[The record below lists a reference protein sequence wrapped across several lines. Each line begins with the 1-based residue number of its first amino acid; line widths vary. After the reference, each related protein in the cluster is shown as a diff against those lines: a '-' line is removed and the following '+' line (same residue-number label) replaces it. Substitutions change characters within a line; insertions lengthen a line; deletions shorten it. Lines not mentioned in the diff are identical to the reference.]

1 MSTELKISVV
11 IPTLNRPKDLQV
23 AVKSILDQTYP
34 PSELIIVDQS
44 IDSDSYNIIQELYS
58 LLKPIPK
65 LIYIHNTSIKS
76 LVEAKNFGVSKSNG
90 DIVSFLEDDE
100 ELNSNYLENILKVF
114 KENDHILG
122 CSGVVSNIRRSLLYR
137 VAFKIFHRGMI
148 IIKC

>member
-34 PSELIIVDQS
+34 PSELIIVDHS

-76 LVEAKNFGVSKSNG
+76 LV
-90 DIVSFLEDDE
+90 
-100 ELNSNYLENILKVF
+100 
-114 KENDHILG
+114 
-122 CSGVVSNIRRSLLYR
+122 
-137 VAFKIFHRGMI
+137 
-148 IIKC
+148 